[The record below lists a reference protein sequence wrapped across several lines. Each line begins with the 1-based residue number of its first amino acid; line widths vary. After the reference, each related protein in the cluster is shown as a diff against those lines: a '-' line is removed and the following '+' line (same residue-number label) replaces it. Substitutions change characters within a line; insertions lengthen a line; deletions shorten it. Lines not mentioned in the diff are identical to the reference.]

1 MSERILE
8 LVKKLKALAERGV
21 GGEKV
26 NAEEQLK
33 KLIEKYKIDLT
44 RINEPILQYRIF
56 RFDEKDEF
64 HKKFVRQIILSVI
77 GFKEFY
83 YSGLIHNNWAVEI
96 DDIQFIEISEKLDFY
111 WPIFKSDLEIFY
123 TAFIQKNELTVDV
136 DEDDVPEFTDQELEK
151 LYKAFRLMQN
161 MQKHEF
167 IKLLSDENETT
178 I

>member
-1 MSERILE
+1 MSDRILE
-8 LVKKLKALAERGV
+8 LVKKLKALAERGI

-33 KLIEKYKIDLT
+33 KLIEKYNINLSDLD
-44 RINEPILQYRIF
+44 EPILQYRIF
-56 RFDEKDEF
+56 KFDEKDEF

-77 GFKEFY
+77 GLKEFY

-123 TAFIQKNELTVDV
+123 TAFVQKNELTVDV
-136 DEDDVPEFTDQELEK
+136 DEDKIPKFTDEELEK
-151 LYKAFRLMQN
+151 LHKAFRLMQN

-167 IKLLSDENETT
+167 KKLLSDKNETA